1 VGTGAVKRW
10 FERNHLGEM
19 MKSTNTKAKFIL
31 TEYYVP
37 GFWDIIAEYFTA
49 E

>member
-1 VGTGAVKRW
+1 MKANNLKQLIKRKYERTGI
-10 FERNHLGEM
+10 GY
-19 MKSTNTKAKFIL
+19 L
-31 TEYYVP
+31 TQDMGIDWCEEKMP